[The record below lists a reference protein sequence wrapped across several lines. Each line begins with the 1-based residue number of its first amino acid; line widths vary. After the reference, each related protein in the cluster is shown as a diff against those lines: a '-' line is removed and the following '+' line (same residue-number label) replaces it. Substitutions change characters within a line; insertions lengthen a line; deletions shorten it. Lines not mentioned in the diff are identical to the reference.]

1 MARSK
6 GEKTTRRH
14 RGEGSPRKRP
24 DRNLWE
30 HRIWVTPPDGG
41 ERRRISVYAPSS
53 SELVAKVSE
62 IRGAPPGRVDEVAAP
77 LSVGKL
83 LHMWLD
89 AIQPGKRS
97 IGRRAGL
104 RDGTWER
111 YENIAR
117 LHLKPLHHIALGRL
131 TTAQI
136 DAMLAQVKKSPR
148 TREMIGQVLRTA
160 LNWAVRRDLLV
171 RNPASEAALP
181 VVPRRRVAQFSTSTV
196 NKILTAA
203 AGHPLE
209 ALFVLAVMT
218 GARQGELLALTAQD
232 VFLDDRTEGGGPG
245 YPAIVIKHTLV
256 WGPNGAGFAPVK
268 TASASDSDGRTVP
281 LNKIAVRALERH
293 FDRMLKS
300 GLFEEEIMNNLLE
313 RLKFL
318 NTLEWV
324 DGVPTKRIPPPA
336 PDGYYTAGQKRG
348 RPNNARLKDLIF
360 VTSTGLPIRAKATG
374 GIMSQWR
381 AIQRE
386 HGLPAMTFHDL
397 RHVAASAMLQASG
410 GNLFEVSRILG
421 HADTRMLTRT
431 YGHLLGHGRGAIE
444 GLEKLLAA
452 DRKSTAGPQK
462 KASGAR
468 NRRAGGVQGGTRRHQ

>member
-1 MARSK
+1 MARRK
-6 GEKTTRRH
+6 GKTARRQ
-14 RGEGSPRKRP
+14 RGEGSPRYRP
-24 DRNLWE
+24 DQRLWE
-30 HRIWVTPPDGG
+30 HRIWITPPDGG

-62 IRGAPPGRVDEVAAP
+62 IRGTPPGKVDELAAP

-111 YENIAR
+111 YENVVR
-117 LHLKPLHHIALGRL
+117 LHLKPIHHIALGRL
-131 TTAQI
+131 TTQRI
-136 DAMLAQVKKSPR
+136 DEMLVQVNGSPR
-148 TREMIGQVLRTA
+148 TREMVGQVLRTA
-160 LNWAVRRDLLV
+160 LNWAVRRELLA
-171 RNPASEAALP
+171 RNPAAEASLP
-181 VVPRRRVAQFSTSTV
+181 VVPRRQVAPFSSSTV
-196 NKILTAA
+196 NEILAA
-203 AGHPLE
+203 ANGHPLE

-232 VFLDDRTEGGGPG
+232 VFLDERTDNGGPG
-245 YPAIVIKHTLV
+245 YPAIVIKNTLT
-256 WGPNGAGFAPVK
+256 WRPDGPGFAPVK
-268 TASASDSDGRTVP
+268 SASASDSHGRTVP
-281 LNKIAVRALERH
+281 LNKTAVRALERH

-300 GLFEEEIMNNLLE
+300 GLYPEEIMAHLVD

-318 NTLEWV
+318 NSLTPKDEVLVEHL
-324 DGVPTKRIPPPA
+324 PPPVA
-336 PDGYYTAGQKRG
+336 EYAVGQKRG
-348 RPNNARLKDLIF
+348 RRMNARLKDLIF
-360 VTSTGLPIRAKATG
+360 VTSSGAPIRAKATG
-374 GIMSQWR
+374 GVMSQWR

-397 RHVAASAMLQASG
+397 RHVAASVMLQASG

-421 HADTRMLTRT
+421 HADTRMLQRT

-444 GLEKLLAA
+444 ALEELLDE
-452 DRKSTAGPQK
+452 DRKTSNGSRN
-462 KASGAR
+462 KAPRAR
-468 NRRAGGVQGGTRRHQ
+468 NQRVGGVKGGTKRAR

>member
-1 MARSK
+1 VAKRRGKTAR
-6 GEKTTRRH
+6 RQ
-14 RGEGSPRKRP
+14 RGEGSPRQRL
-24 DRNLWE
+24 DRDLWE
-30 HRIWVTPPDGG
+30 HRIWITPPDGG
-41 ERRRISVYAPSS
+41 ERRRISVYARSS

-62 IRGAPPGRVDEVAAP
+62 IRGAPPGKVDELAAP

-111 YENIAR
+111 YENIVR

-160 LNWAVRRDLLV
+160 LNWAVRRDLLA

-181 VVPRRRVAQFSTSTV
+181 VVPRRRVAPFSSSTV
-196 NKILTAA
+196 NEILAA
-203 AGHPLE
+203 VSGHPLE

-232 VFLDDRTEGGGPG
+232 VFLDNRTEYGGPG
-245 YPAIVIKHTLV
+245 YPAIVIRHTLV
-256 WGPNGAGFAPVK
+256 WGPDGAGFAPVK

-281 LNKIAVRALERH
+281 LNKTAVRALERH
-293 FDRMLKS
+293 FDRMLQS
-300 GLFEEEIMNNLLE
+300 GLYPEEIMSQLRDRLAFLNNLEWKDEVPVE
-313 RLKFL
+313 RL
-318 NTLEWV
+318 
-324 DGVPTKRIPPPA
+324 PPPVAEYAA
-336 PDGYYTAGQKRG
+336 PQKRG
-348 RPNNARLKDLIF
+348 RAMNARLKDLIF
-360 VTSTGLPIRAKATG
+360 VTSSGLPIRAKATG

-397 RHVAASAMLQASG
+397 RHVAASALLQASG

-421 HADTRMLTRT
+421 HADTRMLQRT

-452 DRKSTAGPQK
+452 DRKSTRAPQQQ
-462 KASGAR
+462 APRAR
-468 NRRAGGVQGGTRRHQ
+468 NRRSGGVQRGTRRVE

>member
-1 MARSK
+1 MARRK
-6 GEKTTRRH
+6 GKTARRQ
-14 RGEGSPRKRP
+14 RGEGSPRYRP
-24 DRNLWE
+24 DQRLWE
-30 HRIWVTPPDGG
+30 HRIWITPPDGG

-62 IRGAPPGRVDEVAAP
+62 IRGTPPGKVDELAAP

-111 YENIAR
+111 YENVVR
-117 LHLKPLHHIALGRL
+117 LHLKLIHHIALGRL
-131 TTAQI
+131 TTQRI
-136 DAMLAQVKKSPR
+136 DEMLAQVKGSPR
-148 TREMIGQVLRTA
+148 TREMVGQVLRTA
-160 LNWAVRRDLLV
+160 LNWAVRRELV
-171 RNPASEAALP
+171 ARNPAAEAALP
-181 VVPRRRVAQFSTSTV
+181 VVPRRRVAPFSSSTV
-196 NKILTAA
+196 NEILAA
-203 AGHPLE
+203 ANGHPLE

-232 VFLDDRTEGGGPG
+232 VFLDERTDNGGPG
-245 YPAIVIKHTLV
+245 YPAIVIKNTLT
-256 WGPNGAGFAPVK
+256 WRPDGPGFAPVK
-268 TASASDSDGRTVP
+268 SASASDSHGRTVP
-281 LNKIAVRALERH
+281 LNKTAVRALVRH
-293 FDRMLKS
+293 FDRMIKS
-300 GLFEEEIMNNLLE
+300 GLFEEVIMTRMLDQ
-313 RLKFL
+313 LKFL

-324 DGVPTKRIPPPA
+324 DGVPIKRLPPPA
-336 PDGYYTAGQKRG
+336 PNDYDTAGQKRG

-360 VTSTGLPIRAKATG
+360 VTTSGAPIRAKATG

-397 RHVAASAMLQASG
+397 RHVAASVMLQASG

-421 HADTRMLTRT
+421 HADTRMLQRT

-444 GLEKLLAA
+444 ALEELLDE
-452 DRKSTAGPQK
+452 DRKASKGSRN
-462 KASGAR
+462 KAPRAR
-468 NRRAGGVQGGTRRHQ
+468 NQRVGGVKGGTRRTR